1 MARPHIFKRTY
12 LVNKPLQLKY
22 AVWIGGALLVMALL
36 VQVHTYLTIES
47 ILPNLFSSAVG
58 RQVRTIQTWLLVNS
72 LIYLALVAFLSVF
85 LSHKVAGPVY
95 RFETAIR
102 EMLDSG
108 DPGRRIALRKGDELQ
123 SLAELLNRLIER
135 FSQTKR

>member
-12 LVNKPLQLKY
+12 LINKPLQLKY
-22 AVWIGGALLVMALL
+22 AVWIGAALLVMALL

-47 ILPNLFSSAVG
+47 ILPNLFSSVVG
-58 RQVRTIQTWLLVNS
+58 RQVKAIQTWLLVNS

-108 DPGRRIALRKGDELQ
+108 DPARRIALRKGDELQ
-123 SLAELLNRLIER
+123 SLADLLNRLIER